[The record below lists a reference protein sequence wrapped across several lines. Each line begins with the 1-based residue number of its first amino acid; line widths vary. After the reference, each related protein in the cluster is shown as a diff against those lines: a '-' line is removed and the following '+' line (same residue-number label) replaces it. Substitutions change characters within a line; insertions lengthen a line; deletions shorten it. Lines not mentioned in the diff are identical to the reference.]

1 MTKSEAK
8 ISYEKLQQEILE
20 QENVIKELK
29 DEAFKLFS
37 KHKLWTPA
45 SKLKEYKDKKLE
57 SISIAYVD
65 NEGTNDV
72 MLIDLTSEDL
82 QVDSTGHL
90 YMNDSILGNMM
101 SSSISKQDYIWKLN
115 DLNIDMKLVGF
126 YNLIEA

>member
-8 ISYEKLQQEILE
+8 IAYEKLQQEILE
-20 QENVIKELK
+20 HENIIKELK
-29 DEAFKLFS
+29 DEASKLFS

-90 YMNDSILGNMM
+90 YMNDSILGTMI
-101 SSSISKQDYIWKLN
+101 SSSVSKQDYIWKLN
-115 DLNIDMKLVGF
+115 GLTIDMKLVGF